1 MEKINKEVN
10 DCHRQLISHISK
22 IYSDI
27 SKNMNQSYLTG
38 KKDGYEEIL
47 NWLISTN
54 NLENKYISPNSFYN
68 MIMEKNIKTKIALN
82 AKNEDDDNDSKLHF
96 ENKKKLHRNPTL
108 NFNSDNSSTE
118 NNSFV
123 PFSIAT
129 LLNTTN
135 TDNNGDNSDEVMNG
149 NNGMGSPN
157 PFYGCNL
164 KRKK

>member
-54 NLENKYISPNSFYN
+54 NLENKY
-68 MIMEKNIKTKIALN
+68 
-82 AKNEDDDNDSKLHF
+82 
-96 ENKKKLHRNPTL
+96 
-108 NFNSDNSSTE
+108 
-118 NNSFV
+118 
-123 PFSIAT
+123 
-129 LLNTTN
+129 
-135 TDNNGDNSDEVMNG
+135 
-149 NNGMGSPN
+149 
-157 PFYGCNL
+157 
-164 KRKK
+164 

>member
-1 MEKINKEVN
+1 MEKINEEVN
-10 DCHRQLISHISK
+10 DNHRQLFSQISK

-27 SKNMNQSYLTG
+27 SKNMTQSYLTG

-54 NLENKYISPNSFYN
+54 NLENKYITPNSFYN

-82 AKNEDDDNDSKLHF
+82 AKNDEEDNDSRLHF
-96 ENKKKLHRNPTL
+96 ENKKKLHRNSTM

-129 LLNTTN
+129 LLNSTN
-135 TDNNGDNSDEVMNG
+135 TENNGDNSDEVMNG
-149 NNGMGSPN
+149 NNGTSSPN
-157 PFYGCNL
+157 PFYGWNL